1 MNFKYALAG
10 ILLLTAGA
18 TSQTQDK
25 VVFREGCGGPPWTHV
40 KWRIYVPEYLTSLAD
55 KWNRANWTVTKTI
68 NAPDCVQLYGVS
80 VDGVADRFVPSVV
93 TVDTNSTPDYWSYTL
108 SRGSLE
114 KQGHTLYVY
123 GDGAAGEARLSV
135 TLSDA
140 TEELLVPFKEEPRCG
155 TEGDLDCLGNAVR
168 GSGGFIYYG
177 EDDDLVVTWEL
188 GVLVYASHDKYG
200 INTPIELMREY
211 PEQWDKWENRVQQYN
226 EVYEVSGVHVRYE
239 LKEVW
244 LAHYHDLRDVE
255 RLGNQLPVDVVL
267 AYGTSY
273 RNTCGVA
280 YPNTKFNLGNP
291 PSSMSRCD
299 IYTDLHEIGHS
310 VGLAHGPEN
319 QSNAKSGY
327 IFPEFGHGWNDICGS
342 YDDIMSYG
350 YYGYYHTNSELLC
363 NEVFSNAGATPAGY
377 RDTTDTAYAIN
388 RVRYDVSLVNDEYA
402 REDEVLRPVRVQARR
417 LREAVI
423 D

>member
-1 MNFKYALAG
+1 MNSKLLRYALVG
-10 ILLLTAGA
+10 LLFGA
-18 TSQTQDK
+18 PNASSDTLVRSGCAKNYPGVQWSIYEDT
-25 VVFREGCGGPPWTHV
+25 EG
-40 KWRIYVPEYLTSLAD
+40 
-55 KWNRANWTVTKTI
+55 NRYVTKDPRSRKCGFSRKLNLSLVKESGDRFDPVVI
-68 NAPDCVQLYGVS
+68 S
-80 VDGVADRFVPSVV
+80 VDYKDMLGREEPWGMIHHSTTRGTAKRVGCC
-93 TVDTNSTPDYWSYTL
+93 TV
-108 SRGSLE
+108 E
-114 KQGHTLYVY
+114 VY
-123 GDGAAGEARLSV
+123 GDGSTGDGVFTLGVEQIQFRLEPEPV
-135 TLSDA
+135 CP
-140 TEELLVPFKEEPRCG
+140 TESN
-155 TEGDLDCLGNAVR
+155 LDCQGYEQR
-168 GSGGFIYYG
+168 GPYPFIYYG
-177 EDDDLVVTWEL
+177 EDDDRVVTWEL
-188 GVLVYASHDKYG
+188 GVLVYASHAKYG
-200 INTPIELMREY
+200 TNTPKDLMREY
-211 PEQWDKWENRVQQYN
+211 PEEWDKWEKRVQQYN

-244 LAHYHDLRDVE
+244 LAHYHGLRDVE

-291 PSSMSRCD
+291 PASMSRCD

-402 REDEVLRPVRVQARR
+402 REDEVLRPVKAQARR
-417 LREAVI
+417 LRELIV